1 MSYERVNDSSD
12 SEGDVATSSLGHP
25 IPNTPS
31 DRLASLARS
40 TNFSTH
46 RYARVS
52 AIDEEGE
59 ASAGRGKDKEKPV
72 DSSRSDEIEI
82 HVRFNEG
89 QDLSLRVSRTDTIA
103 QFKDKVKEAKP
114 TIKDKYL
121 RLIYA
126 GRILADNKT
135 LIDSLPKS
143 LFTQV
148 EEPHHHQSRLSS
160 SVEAV
165 EAAASNILAGIS
177 SRRASLEKTT

>member
-12 SEGDVATSSLGHP
+12 SEGDVATSSPGHP
-25 IPNTPS
+25 IPRTPS

-59 ASAGRGKDKEKPV
+59 ASAGRGKEDKEKPV

-103 QFKDKVKEAKP
+103 QFKDKVRDER
-114 TIKDKYL
+114 TNDFL
-121 RLIYA
+121 LI
-126 GRILADNKT
+126 I
-135 LIDSLPKS
+135 P
-143 LFTQV
+143 LFFFLLF
-148 EEPHHHQSRLSS
+148 SRYPDSS
-160 SVEAV
+160 SVCV
-165 EAAASNILAGIS
+165 CWVIWRLFLGQGSQTNDQGQIS
-177 SRRASLEKTT
+177 PVNLRRKDIGG